1 MSIYYTF
8 KKKNNSYSK
17 ENQTKDYESIFQMS
31 IEDIINADIKEIATE
46 KYTHTQ
52 TLLIPKEKIK
62 RNKYVEQAEAFVKV
76 FAEMGNKLFPEGIS
90 QDHYDSFK
98 IPKASGGFRQID
110 APKPDL
116 MQYLSELKNT
126 FEQKMHLKWHDNAYA
141 YTKQRTAYDALQVH
155 QKNNSKW
162 FLKLDVQDFFPSC
175 SVDVLMQQL
184 SKIYPFALFTEEG
197 LTNLEQVLQYCVL
210 DGKLPQGT
218 PMSPILTNLIM
229 IPFDYEVVYNI
240 RNKVHGEFIY
250 TRYADDLLIS
260 NKYNFTWS
268 EVCKSINETF
278 EKLGYP
284 FKLKD
289 KKTRYG
295 SSAGSNWNLGLM
307 LNKDNNITIGH
318 KNKKRLKAA
327 ICNFFLDLTKGNPWS
342 IIDTQT
348 LMGKISYYRAIE
360 PEYIN
365 YVIQQYSK
373 KFNKDLDKEAKKI
386 IHPDYN

>member
-1 MSIYYTF
+1 MNIYYTF
-8 KKKNNSYSK
+8 KKKPKTQTQK
-17 ENQTKDYESIFQMS
+17 EQAEIYNLIYQMS
-31 IEDIINADIKEIATE
+31 MEDILNTTIEDDIAE
-46 KYTHTQ
+46 KYAHTQ
-52 TLLIPKEKIK
+52 TIFIPKDKIE
-62 RNKYVEQAEAFVKV
+62 RNKYVEQAENYIAS
-76 FAEMGNKLFPEGIS
+76 FAELGKETFPNGTS
-90 QDHYDSFK
+90 QEDYDSFK

-110 APKPDL
+110 APKEAL
-116 MQYLSELKNT
+116 MKYLSDLKNT
-126 FEQKMHLKWHDNAYA
+126 FEQKMNLKWHDNAYA
-141 YTKQRTAYDALQVH
+141 YTKQRTAYDALKVH
-155 QKNNSKW
+155 QQNNSKW

-175 SVDVLMQQL
+175 SVDVLMHQL

-197 LTNLEQVLQYCVL
+197 MTNLKQVLEYCVL

-240 RNKVHGEFIY
+240 RNKVHSEFIY

-268 EVCKSINETF
+268 EICKSINETF

-360 PEYIN
+360 PGYIN
-365 YVIQQYSK
+365 YVIQQYNK

-386 IHPDYN
+386 IHPNYN